1 MDSLFWTLLTSL
13 LLLALNAYFVL
24 GEFAL
29 VKVRASKVELLARK
43 GDLRAAT
50 VQGMLQNLDVYLSAC
65 QLGITMAS
73 LGLGWIG
80 EPAVARLLHAWLGPW
95 GGASH
100 AVSFGLAFALITF
113 LHIVLGELVPRSV
126 AIQKADLV
134 ALWATFPLRLFT
146 AAFRIPIT
154 FMARVSIWLLR
165 LMRLSAAADADSV
178 CSEEELRVML
188 GSSTEEHGYSLE
200 RLMLL
205 ENVFDLATAR
215 VSEAMLPRDKVVC
228 LSLAKPWEENLAVV
242 RERRFSRYPVCEE
255 NVDDAVGFVHVKDLF
270 LKAGAATPDLR
281 GLCRPLAVV
290 SPADSVQKLLRL
302 FPDKGIHMALVR
314 EGKGPV
320 FGLVTLE
327 DLVEELVGEIHD
339 EFDLPQAWALTDLL
353 VPGAVEVNMQET
365 ERDAVLKSMLTR
377 LKSQNPGLD
386 YDAALKAV
394 LAREAQ
400 FSSAV
405 GHGVAIPHARL
416 SSLDKPLLA
425 LARAAKSFGFTAPDK
440 TPVRLVFLI
449 LTPAASPIVQLKIL
463 ARIASLF
470 HNENLRRRVL
480 RAKSVDRLMEILR
493 TADTVLS

>member
-1 MDSLFWTLLTSL
+1 MDPLFWTLLVSL
-13 LLLALNAYFVL
+13 LLLTLNAYFVL
-24 GEFAL
+24 AEFAL
-29 VKVRASKVELLARK
+29 VKVRASKVELMARK
-43 GDLRAAT
+43 GDSRASAA
-50 VQGMLQNLDVYLSAC
+50 QGMLQELDVYLSAC

-73 LGLGWIG
+73 LGMGWIG
-80 EPAVARLLHAWLGPW
+80 EPAVAKLLGPW
-95 GGASH
+95 SGGSH

-113 LHIVLGELVPRSV
+113 LHIVLGELVPRSI

-134 ALWATFPLRLFT
+134 ALWVTFPLRLFT

-154 FMARVSIWLLR
+154 LMARVSIWILR
-165 LMRLSAAADADSV
+165 LMRMGAAAEAESI

-188 GSSTEEHGYSLE
+188 GSSSEEHGYSLE

-205 ENVFDLATAR
+205 ENVFDLATAK
-215 VSEAMLPRDKVVC
+215 VSEAMLPREKVAW
-228 LSLAKPWEENLAVV
+228 LSLDKTWEENLAVV

-255 NVDDAVGFVHVKDLF
+255 NLDTAVGFVHVKDLY
-270 LKAGAATPDLR
+270 LRSGSEPPDLR
-281 GLCRPLAVV
+281 ALCRSLLVV
-290 SPADSVQKLLRL
+290 SPSDSVQKLLRI

-320 FGLVTLE
+320 FGIVTLE
-327 DLVEELVGEIHD
+327 DLFEELVGEIHD

-353 VPGAVEVNMQET
+353 LPGSVEVNMQET
-365 ERDAVLKSMLTR
+365 DREAVLKSMLTR
-377 LKSQNPGLD
+377 LKSIHPGLD

-394 LAREAQ
+394 LTREAQ

-416 SSLDKPLLA
+416 PSLDKPLLA
-425 LARAAKSFGFTAPDK
+425 MARAAKSFSFAPPDK

-449 LTPAASPIVQLKIL
+449 LTPASSPVAQLRIL
-463 ARIASLF
+463 ARIAALF

-480 RAKSVDRLMEILR
+480 RAKNVDRLMDILR